1 MAYYTSFK
9 CCRFVVSC
17 LLASVLMDLPKF
29 VTYVFSSKFIQKI
42 VRKGKKEQSERKKKQ
57 HSEQQGKKAAIIK
70 LCRN

>member
-9 CCRFVVSC
+9 CCRFVGVLFAGLSSDG
-17 LLASVLMDLPKF
+17 LAKIS
-29 VTYVFSSKFIQKI
+29 TYVFSSKFIQKI